1 LKYVFIKEH
10 RTEFRVSTMCRVLQA
25 SKGGFYAW
33 LTRPSSKRKHRDH
46 ELHVK
51 IVAIHK
57 ASRKRYGSP
66 RVHAKLREE
75 EYQECCS
82 RKRVARLMREGRIVG
97 KRRKR
102 FVPKTTD
109 SDHKEPI
116 AENILDRRFSPEEI
130 GAPNRCWAGDIT
142 YIWTGEGWLYLAI
155 VLDLFSRMAVGWAM
169 SHSMKTRFV
178 LDALQMGIDRRGA
191 PAGLL
196 WHSDRGVQYADALT
210 RALAKDHG
218 IECSMSRKG
227 NCWDNAVVES
237 FWASLKSE
245 LLDDYTPATREE
257 ARAMIFEWI
266 EIWYNRQRLHS
277 TLGYVT
283 PEQFEL
289 GKVA

>member
-1 LKYVFIKEH
+1 MRYQFIKEH
-10 RTEFRVSTMCRVLQA
+10 RNEFRVCAMCRVLNA

-33 LTRPSSKRKHRDH
+33 LTRRPGPREQHDQKLVLR
-46 ELHVK
+46 
-51 IVAIHK
+51 IVAVHK
-57 ASRKRYGSP
+57 NSRKRYGSP
-66 RVHAKLREE
+66 RIHAKLREE
-75 EYQECCS
+75 NERCG
-82 RKRVARLMREGRIVG
+82 RKRVARLMREAQIAG

-109 SDHKEPI
+109 SKHDHPI
-116 AENILDRRFSPEEI
+116 AQNVLDRRFSPEEVA
-130 GAPNRCWAGDIT
+130 APNRCWAGDIT
-142 YIWTGEGWLYLAI
+142 YIWTAEGWLYLAI
-155 VLDLFSRMAVGWAM
+155 VLDLFSRLAVGWAM

-178 LDALQMGIDRRGA
+178 LDALQMAIDRRDA

-210 RALAKDHG
+210 RALTDKYG

-237 FWASLKSE
+237 FWASLKTE
-245 LLDDYTPATREE
+245 LFDGYVPATREE
-257 ARAMIFEWI
+257 ARAMVFEWV

-283 PEQFEL
+283 PERFEA
-289 GKVA
+289 KRVA